1 MGTHAGSG
9 APGWGGRGPAEWRL
23 GRLTTLSG
31 RFSCVETAGS
41 VGVTRQ
47 LLGGLAL
54 CSHGPGGDGRAHAR
68 QHLRLLRRR
77 RRGRSPASRPV
88 RCASCVRPRCA
99 RSFRHAPLIP
109 LPGPVGASGWGFQRS
124 GKDTL
129 HARPTA
135 GPSAAPLLKRGVS
148 QSGLSPRAVP
158 LRSCRPWAPGRLL
171 RGSPPGWPPTASAQP
186 RAPPVGRPAQS
197 PPPAGRWPPQCSCST
212 CTEPRL
218 WRAERGAPRWSSL
231 CPDPTSPSRDTR

>member
-1 MGTHAGSG
+1 MTPPPPAPGPSQNVSSRWGNSVGTHAGSG
-9 APGWGGRGPAEWRL
+9 APGWGSRGPAEWRL

-47 LLGGLAL
+47 PPRGLAL
-54 CSHGPGGDGRAHAR
+54 CSHGPGGDGHTHAR

-88 RCASCVRPRCA
+88 RCASCVRPRCV

-124 GKDTL
+124 GKDPRMP
-129 HARPTA
+129 ARRQAPQ
-135 GPSAAPLLKRGVS
+135 PLLS
-148 QSGLSPRAVP
+148 
-158 LRSCRPWAPGRLL
+158 
-171 RGSPPGWPPTASAQP
+171 
-186 RAPPVGRPAQS
+186 
-197 PPPAGRWPPQCSCST
+197 
-212 CTEPRL
+212 
-218 WRAERGAPRWSSL
+218 
-231 CPDPTSPSRDTR
+231 